1 MNVHTRLL
9 VDDYEGCFRFY
20 RDVLGLQ
27 VSFGD
32 EHSGYADFTVGDS
45 SFSLFVRVAME
56 EVIGA
61 PPELTG
67 GVERDRVVLVLGVDD
82 LEATVSGLER
92 KGANFVLG
100 IESRPDWGI
109 RTAHLRDPDGNLVEL
124 NVQLPQDQ
132 WSDDL
137 RQEAHGV
144 EGDAG

>member
-20 RDVLGLQ
+20 RDVLGLE

-32 EHSGYADFTVGDS
+32 ENSGYADFAAGDS
-45 SFSLFVRVAME
+45 SFSLFIRAAME
-56 EVIGA
+56 EVVGVLPDLA
-61 PPELTG
+61 P
-67 GVERDRVVLVLGVDD
+67 GVERDRVVLVVGVDD
-82 LEATVSGLER
+82 LEATVLRLER
-92 KGANFVLG
+92 KGANFALG
-100 IESRPDWGI
+100 IQSRPDWGI

-124 NVQLPQDQ
+124 NVQLPHEQ

-137 RQEAHGV
+137 REEAHGV